1 MTQKTQLNK
10 DGLHSMLVEQGFEH
24 QIFQKEINTRSLFEG
39 ELSFEKIS
47 DGISM
52 HCSHGIEKQAARSSA
67 SINPCISM
75 NIVFAGNIG
84 FSLGEDRYQFTAGE
98 HKPVL
103 FINVVGQTE
112 IFTRHLIEGQTVK
125 KINITIDKQW
135 LLSRCKSANDLANV
149 HSIFGQNSAVY
160 CFDCSPALV
169 VLAEQLF
176 EQKVKLELGSQLQA
190 EHLSVQVVHVCLPLL
205 LAENLS
211 SRSDPLCSKS
221 SHLVMPVSENAQKL
235 SLTTQLKKQALP
247 QFGICKI
254 EAALD
259 GILLNNQL
267 LKNVS
272 LKEVASQLG
281 LSISTLQRQ
290 VKEKHQVTVI
300 EYLRNKRLD
309 NAKKLLI
316 IERKSIGEVSFMS
329 GYTHV
334 ANFTTA
340 FKKRFGITP
349 DKLRK
354 EHFG

>member
-1 MTQKTQLNK
+1 MTQKRQLNK

-52 HCSHGIEKQAARSSA
+52 HCSHGLEKQAARSSA

-84 FSLGEDRYQFTAGE
+84 FSLGEDRYQFTASE
-98 HKPVL
+98 HNPVL
-103 FINVVGQTE
+103 FINVIGETE

-135 LLSRCKSANDLANV
+135 LLSRCKSTNDLANV

-169 VLAEQLF
+169 ELAEQLF

-190 EHLSVQVVHVCLPLL
+190 EHLSLQVVHECLPLL

-211 SRSDPLCSKS
+211 SKSDHFVAPISANKQKS
-221 SHLVMPVSENAQKL
+221 
-235 SLTTQLKKQALP
+235 SLTTKLTKQALP

-340 FKKRFGITP
+340 FKKRFGVTP